1 MKITSALLCGMG
13 LVSGVAFAQ
22 GPVVA
27 ALDNQPVSASQED
40 ASEGGF
46 YMNIGVGG
54 MRIHNAAGYSG
65 TNIRGVQE
73 YVTLRL
79 GYDFE
84 DSPFGVELSGLLAPN
99 MNRQQGG
106 DPRNSAYG
114 FALEGVYH
122 LCDRYAEFDPFLAA
136 GVGVYGSDSMWMNG
150 DDDAVVGQA
159 GAGFNWHFADNLAL
173 RGDVRYHVAIDDE
186 YMAFTTADVGLTWYF
201 GDRAGSSASDVAPLA
216 EDSAT
221 REFEAGATQVNEA
234 SEYSDKLT
242 DVTPVDAVDSM
253 HFELRVQFAK
263 DTALIEAADY
273 PVLDELVSIIKE
285 AIAANPEVYV
295 TVDGHA
301 DRQHGSD
308 HAYNQRLSENRA
320 RSVAVYLNTAG
331 IPMEK
336 MKTAGHSFDKPLDPV
351 NLEKGTPTNRRTEI
365 VIRGVDAATREKIR
379 ANRLQK

>member
-1 MKITSALLCGMG
+1 MKITSALLCSMG
-13 LVSGVAFAQ
+13 LASGVLFAQ

-40 ASEGGF
+40 VSEGGF
-46 YMNIGVGG
+46 YVNIGAGA
-54 MRIHNAAGYSG
+54 MRLHNAGGYSG
-65 TNIRGVQE
+65 SNLRGVQE

-79 GYDFE
+79 GWDFE

-99 MNRQQGG
+99 MQRSVTGN
-106 DPRNSAYG
+106 DHRNSLYG
-114 FALEGVYH
+114 FAFEGVYH
-122 LCDRYAEFDPFLAA
+122 LFDRYAEFDPFVAV
-136 GVGVYGSDSMWMNG
+136 GVGVYGSDSTWMNG
-150 DDDAVVGQA
+150 DDDAFVVQA
-159 GAGFNWHFADNLAL
+159 GLGFNWHFAENFAL
-173 RGDVRYHVAIDDE
+173 RGDARYHVATDDE
-186 YMAFTTADVGLTWYF
+186 YIAFTTADVGLTWYM
-201 GDRAGSSASDVAPLA
+201 GDRSNGAGNVAPLA
-216 EDSAT
+216 EDRT
-221 REFEAGATQVNEA
+221 FEDGAIEANEA

-242 DVTPVDAVDSM
+242 DVTPADAVDTM

-273 PVLDELVSIIKE
+273 PVLDELAGIIEE

-301 DRQHGSD
+301 DRRHGSD

-320 RSVAVYLNTAG
+320 RSVAVYLNNAG

-336 MKTAGHSFDKPLDPV
+336 MQTAGHSFDRPLDPV
-351 NLEKGTPTNRRTEI
+351 NLDEGTPSNRRAEV